1 MNEEQKNKAK
11 KELKRLGIKLLG
23 TIICLIVLLIG
34 CIFVYKMFV
43 GITQETVNSV
53 IEDNLQVTVTTTE
66 NE

>member
-11 KELKRLGIKLLG
+11 KELKRMGIKLLG
-23 TIICLIVLLIG
+23 SIICLIVLLIG

-53 IEDNLQVTVTTTE
+53 IEDNLQVTVTTSE
-66 NE
+66 

>member
-53 IEDNLQVTVTTTE
+53 IEDNLQVTVTTSE
-66 NE
+66 

>member
-23 TIICLIVLLIG
+23 SIICLIVLLIG

>member
-11 KELKRLGIKLLG
+11 KELKRMGIKFLG
-23 TIICLIVLLIG
+23 SIICLIVLLIG

-43 GITQETVNSV
+43 GITQDTVNRV

>member
-43 GITQETVNSV
+43 GITQDTVNSV
-53 IEDNLQVTVTTTE
+53 IEDNLQVTVTTSE
-66 NE
+66 

>member
-23 TIICLIVLLIG
+23 TIICLIVLFIG

-53 IEDNLQVTVTTTE
+53 IEDNLQVTVTTSE
-66 NE
+66 